1 MKKLFILLTFT
12 ILFAC
17 SNEDNDNNDQT
28 IKYVNYQINS
38 DDLNFKLDN
47 FNVLFYKPKN
57 DNNTQFFDEYKFYG
71 ISNGTFKKVPFEIN
85 NINIIDSTK
94 VRFDMNVYNSKKI
107 NNRYDI
113 VKGRYSK
120 HIENHQ
126 IQRNDTIF
134 NITGFSFQTSSEY
147 LILDKQE
154 SKFIEIPTNILNQI
168 DFNNLEEFLINNKL
182 YCNTNGNTNVINFNS
197 TVTYNDFVSDP
208 NYQNLRLINNQN
220 DYLISHIIPNS
231 STPATL
237 ALFLNSLNNTFLLPH
252 DFGYNVM
259 PNHYFKSINGI
270 FYIVNN
276 NQIFKIDNN
285 NNTAFY
291 SSVYDNN
298 TNPANNIPFID
309 GNINIPNTLRNKT
322 LVLENFIGTGYQQN
336 YEFDH
341 VNNLI
346 QSVNL
351 NTPQIEYVTFD
362 TNFLYYITS
371 NYSYNQFTL
380 KKINLMDYSEEYSF
394 PIVNT
399 NYFEPVNIFI
409 KNNGNACFMKIDNN
423 LNLKFCE
430 LNNSNNLNEITLPFF
445 VGGLFTI
452 IE

>member
-1 MKKLFILLTFT
+1 
-12 ILFAC
+12 
-17 SNEDNDNNDQT
+17 
-28 IKYVNYQINS
+28 
-38 DDLNFKLDN
+38 
-47 FNVLFYKPKN
+47 
-57 DNNTQFFDEYKFYG
+57 
-71 ISNGTFKKVPFEIN
+71 
-85 NINIIDSTK
+85 
-94 VRFDMNVYNSKKI
+94 
-107 NNRYDI
+107 
-113 VKGRYSK
+113 
-120 HIENHQ
+120 
-126 IQRNDTIF
+126 
-134 NITGFSFQTSSEY
+134 
-147 LILDKQE
+147 
-154 SKFIEIPTNILNQI
+154 
-168 DFNNLEEFLINNKL
+168 
-182 YCNTNGNTNVINFNS
+182 
-197 TVTYNDFVSDP
+197 
-208 NYQNLRLINNQN
+208 
-220 DYLISHIIPNS
+220 
-231 STPATL
+231 
-237 ALFLNSLNNTFLLPH
+237 
-252 DFGYNVM
+252 M
-259 PNHYFKSINGI
+259 PNHYFKSVNGI

-276 NQIFKIDNN
+276 NQIFKVDNN
-285 NNTAFY
+285 NNTAY
-291 SSVYDNN
+291 YTSVYDNN

-380 KKINLMDYSEEYSF
+380 KKINLTDYSEEYSF

-430 LNNSNNLNEITLPFF
+430 LNNSNNVNEITLPFF